1 MLNRMRRE
9 AVKLSRAE
17 KWWEVKA
24 FSPPSKGVAQELMA
38 SWKAQPLLLTFG
50 VLLGVAAI
58 GLLILKTQKLME
70 TYREFMKKAA

>member
-1 MLNRMRRE
+1 MSAVVGSTLASLPEILEGRGEEKMR
-9 AVKLSRAE
+9 
-17 KWWEVKA
+17 
-24 FSPPSKGVAQELMA
+24 ELMA